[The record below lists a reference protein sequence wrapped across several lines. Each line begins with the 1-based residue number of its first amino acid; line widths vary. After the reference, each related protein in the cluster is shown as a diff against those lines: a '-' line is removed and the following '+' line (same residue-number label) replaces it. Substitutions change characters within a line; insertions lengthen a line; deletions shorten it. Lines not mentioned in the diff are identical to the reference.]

1 MMMWP
6 NMMGGLFGGGLG
18 IAGMILSFIFT
29 ALFIAGIIIL
39 IIWLVKRVNS
49 SGLGQASNNDAIEIL
64 KKRYAKGE
72 INKKEFESLK
82 KDIS

>member
-1 MMMWP
+1 M
-6 NMMGGLFGGGLG
+6 N
-18 IAGMILSFIFT
+18 T

-49 SGLGQASNNDAIEIL
+49 SGLGQANNNDAIDIL